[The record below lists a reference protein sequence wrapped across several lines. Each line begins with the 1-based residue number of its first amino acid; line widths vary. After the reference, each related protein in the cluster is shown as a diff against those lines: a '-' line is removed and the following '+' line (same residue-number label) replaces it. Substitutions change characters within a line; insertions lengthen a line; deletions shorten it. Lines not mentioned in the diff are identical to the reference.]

1 MMAKPGVMFYFE
13 VRPCLKRL
21 SLEEKGQ
28 LFEAILDYGE
38 YGLEPSLDGM
48 AGLAWDFLR
57 PKLDRDAMR
66 YDKQLEQKQYAV
78 YVREAKKKGEEPLSF
93 DNWKLSHN
101 IGEEQL
107 ISPDIGR
114 YPNHKLQT
122 TNHKLQT
129 TNHKPQTDIKADKPP
144 KSVRHKYGE
153 HQNVLLTDEE
163 YEKLKSEIPEYKDMI
178 ERLSGYIAS
187 SGKSYKSHLATMR
200 NWYRKEKHQNGKTE
214 PKPLWTVGTTV

>member
-1 MMAKPGVMFYFE
+1 MGKPGVMFYFE

-21 SLEEKGQ
+21 NLEEKGL

-38 YGLEPSLDGM
+38 FGEEPSLDGM

-78 YVREAKKKGEEPLSF
+78 YVREAKKKGEESLSF
-93 DNWKLSHN
+93 DDWKSSRD

-114 YPNHKLQT
+114 YPNTKLQT
-122 TNHKLQT
+122 TNP
-129 TNHKPQTDIKADKPP
+129 KPQTDIKADKPP
-144 KSVRHKYGE
+144 KPVRHKYGE
-153 HQNVLLTDEE
+153 YQNVLLTDEE

-178 ERLSGYIAS
+178 ERLSSYIAS
-187 SGKSYKSHLATMR
+187 SGKKYKNHLATMR
-200 NWYRKEKHQNGKTE
+200 NWYRKENPNGKTE